1 MNRAPTP
8 EVMDINGRPVDLD
21 DLIGQGGEGAV
32 YGVTA
37 NPRTLA
43 KVYHNSISA
52 EKAEKINIMSRMR
65 NAELIKLTAW
75 PSGLL
80 LRRHDREPIGLLI
93 PRVSNRK
100 DIHHLYS
107 PKSRRADFARADWR
121 FLIRAATNT
130 ARAFAAVHEIGC
142 VIGDV
147 NHGGV
152 LVAQDATV
160 SLIDCDSFQVIAG
173 ARQFLCEVGVPT
185 FTPPELQGKSFKG
198 IVRTPNADNFG
209 LAVMTFLLL
218 FMGRHPF
225 SGRYKGPGD
234 MPIEKA
240 IQESRFAYGALRADV
255 NMERPPGTPPLS
267 IVGDEVATL
276 FERAFA
282 AKAAS
287 GGRPTA
293 REWITGLV
301 NLEKSAKQC
310 QSSQSH
316 WYASHLGSCP
326 WCAMEAATGII
337 LFPFVVQHSP
347 GIAVDVETLWKKIEA
362 MQWSGP
368 PPDIPR
374 PIANPSAKALAFVK
388 PPALTP
394 APSPNLAPAFV
405 AAITTFAAAGLYLR
419 DWALGVLASIGAYI
433 LIKYAIETKA
443 RKAHEK
449 IRAAELEKLHAAE
462 VEIAT
467 FKTIRDD
474 TATAERLAREQWSRR
489 TDSGEFN
496 NARQKASKIYSSW
509 KDLPQTRIKRLAQ
522 LQNDQRQLQLDKFL
536 DRFKIVDAKIPG
548 IGPGRKQTLESYGIF
563 NAGDVTE
570 ARLNT
575 IPGFGP
581 VFQNKMLSWKK
592 FLEAKF
598 VFDPNKAIDA
608 ADIAKIEQSIL
619 SERKGFENQM
629 QSAYA
634 DVVRIQEKLESV
646 RKTMRASVE
655 VAALAAAQAEVD
667 YLHVSS

>member
-1 MNRAPTP
+1 
-8 EVMDINGRPVDLD
+8 
-21 DLIGQGGEGAV
+21 
-32 YGVTA
+32 
-37 NPRTLA
+37 
-43 KVYHNSISA
+43 
-52 EKAEKINIMSRMR
+52 
-65 NAELIKLTAW
+65 
-75 PSGLL
+75 
-80 LRRHDREPIGLLI
+80 
-93 PRVSNRK
+93 
-100 DIHHLYS
+100 
-107 PKSRRADFARADWR
+107 
-121 FLIRAATNT
+121 
-130 ARAFAAVHEIGC
+130 
-142 VIGDV
+142 
-147 NHGGV
+147 
-152 LVAQDATV
+152 
-160 SLIDCDSFQVIAG
+160 
-173 ARQFLCEVGVPT
+173 
-185 FTPPELQGKSFKG
+185 
-198 IVRTPNADNFG
+198 
-209 LAVMTFLLL
+209 MTFLLL

-267 IVGDEVATL
+267 IVGDEVAAL

-282 AKAAS
+282 AQTAS

-293 REWITGLV
+293 KEWIAGLV
-301 NLEKSAKQC
+301 NLEKSVKQC

-326 WCAMEAATGII
+326 WCAMEAATGIV
-337 LFPFVVQHSP
+337 LFPFVVQGSP
-347 GIAVDVETLWKKIEA
+347 GIAVDVETFWKKIEA
-362 MQWSGP
+362 MQRPGP

-374 PIANPSAKALAFVK
+374 PPVKPSAKALAFVK

-394 APSPNLAPAFV
+394 APSPNLGPAFV
-405 AAITTFAAAGLYLR
+405 AAITTFAAVILFSR
-419 DWALGVLASIGAYI
+419 DGALVLGVLASTGIFM

-443 RKAHEK
+443 RRAHEK
-449 IRAAELEKLHAAE
+449 IRAAELEKLRAAE
-462 VEIAT
+462 AEIAT

-474 TATAERLAREQWSRR
+474 TATAERLAREEWSRR

-496 NARQKASKIYSSW
+496 NARQRASKIYLSW
-509 KDLPQTRIKRLAQ
+509 KDLPQTRLKRLAQ

-548 IGPGRKQTLESYGIF
+548 IGPGRKQTLESYGVF

-592 FLEAKF
+592 FIEAKF

-629 QSAYA
+629 QSVYA
-634 DVVRIQEKLESV
+634 DVVRAREKPETV

-655 VAALAAAQAEVD
+655 TAAQAAAQAEAD